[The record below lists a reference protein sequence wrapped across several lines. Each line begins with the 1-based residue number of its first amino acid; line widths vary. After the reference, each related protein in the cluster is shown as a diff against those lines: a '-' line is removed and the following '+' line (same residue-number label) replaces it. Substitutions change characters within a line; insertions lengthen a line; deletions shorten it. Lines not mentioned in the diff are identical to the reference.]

1 MVNNTCYLA
10 NRFQFVKYGLS
21 KSHFRHVFTVQHCLH
36 YKEQSSG
43 TLIIFKIATSVL
55 TFHNIMNCSQNRI
68 GTKVF
73 VKSFILKNERKHNCT
88 GVTIKQQWVNF
99 YQAETKPLMLIR
111 VIMRGQSHLR
121 THKNY
126 SLKNPVGSIK
136 MNAGVTDHLCGTWAS
151 QSSLLHPTWVAPNFR
166 KETG

>member
-1 MVNNTCYLA
+1 MSVLINIHFTSSNFATQKKNMLEAARLQILGKKWNRVVVNNTCYLA
-10 NRFQFVKYGLS
+10 NLFQFVKYGLS

-55 TFHNIMNCSQNRI
+55 TFHNIMNCSQNRL

-73 VKSFILKNERKHNCT
+73 VKSFIFKNERKHNCT
-88 GVTIKQQWVNF
+88 GITIKQQWVNF

-111 VIMRGQSHLR
+111 VTMHGQSHLG
-121 THKNY
+121 THKN
-126 SLKNPVGSIK
+126 
-136 MNAGVTDHLCGTWAS
+136 
-151 QSSLLHPTWVAPNFR
+151 
-166 KETG
+166 